1 MKIAIVI
8 LNYNGRKLL
17 EQFLPSVIQH
27 SEAHKIY
34 VADNASTD
42 DSITFLRNNYPEVT
56 IICNRVNLGYA
67 GGYNEAL
74 ASINEDIICLLN
86 SDVEVTKNWLP
97 PIISLFE
104 ADLSIAAIQP
114 KILDYNRKDYFEYA
128 GAAGGYLDKYGY
140 PFCRGRI
147 FNSIE
152 KDEGQYNDETQI
164 FWATGACLFL
174 KNDVFKLLGGFDASF
189 FAHMEEI
196 DLCWRIN
203 NLHKKVYY
211 TYKSEVY
218 HVGGG
223 TLNKVNAQK
232 TFLNFRNSLYM
243 LHKNLP
249 EDCIKKTIGKR
260 KLLDIL
266 AFLMFMVKLQF
277 THAFAIV
284 KAQKYYNKQKDNL
297 LNSSLKNVKTN
308 TYYKTTSI
316 VYNYY
321 LKGIK
326 TYRNLI

>member
-8 LNYNGRKLL
+8 LNYNGRKFL

-42 DSITFLRNNYPEVT
+42 DSITFLRNNYSEVT

-104 ADLSIAAIQP
+104 ANLSIAAIQP

-174 KNDVFKLLGGFDASF
+174 KNDVFKQLGGFDASF

-203 NLHKKVYY
+203 NLNKKVYY

-249 EDCIKKTIGKR
+249 EDCIKKIIVKR

-277 THAFAIV
+277 KHAFAIV